1 MAAVMKHSL
10 HPLILDGKLTSAL
23 MILRTT
29 EGVGAVPLTIEV
41 GTAGVEV
48 NSSPLSL
55 PSSETKGH
63 FRSSD

>member
-1 MAAVMKHSL
+1 
-10 HPLILDGKLTSAL
+10 